1 MPNVFDTI
9 PAGPV
14 APAKTGNVFDSI
26 PAGNVFDSIPAWDP
40 AKIQAGQG
48 VGQPG
53 EFGPAADNSEFL
65 TAIGRNPSGFLKSL
79 PGDVLSVGSGV
90 GDIARSGAADLVS
103 KVAGDP
109 QYGGNL
115 EAMQTPGI
123 PLPVDTFLGKVAQT
137 NPNLAT
143 AGKVAQGVAQMAPAG
158 AVGMLP
164 SWAVKLA
171 SLGFSADMIAKAPA
185 TFKAYA
191 EEINKPPDQQDPDKL
206 SSLKSDII
214 QTFAFAPLAGAH
226 GAGGT
231 LGRLTDTTPS
241 AGTFKGIQDFQ
252 TPAEPSA
259 VKPPSMSVNDG
270 TPPAPPAKPN
280 IFDTIPTD
288 TGAVDEVL
296 GQIKGNVHPPIVAKM
311 MGDLEPGAETAHE
324 PPGAAPETPASDE
337 SRTETP
343 PNPTIAEKAAA
354 NPSAPVT
361 LADLASLQKEMMANQ
376 IGNKPEM
383 KPAAPVAS
391 DSAPNA
397 NLETNPPSEPTPKA
411 SSIPVNTPPPDVAPS
426 GGGELFGNSEQLPS
440 SNERPKMDTTQPSTP
455 TSPSL
460 ADQLQ
465 SNSKFRAAHGVHI
478 DVRPGAEGRID
489 EIMSN
494 GLNSGYLNDITKEG
508 KLGWAEQA
516 MSGNRGT
523 KAGDIAYV
531 VKEKGLKVRPGT
543 KPVSVVRFTKDGQS
557 LFDALRE
564 NKNVAESVG
573 RTPGQSAEPI
583 LKPNENPK
591 NNAEINA
598 VLAPGNPD
606 VTAGGN
612 QRGLATDERGV
623 GIRSPLAA
631 GTEGIAGQGE
641 TPQRGAGR
649 EERAELPD
657 DGEAPTGIRNAVID
671 RERKARGDDEVT
683 PNAKYTFES
692 KMDAAK
698 AHMEANPT
706 AQSRLVSD
714 LIENPR
720 PISGHEPSMLAHW
733 KVGLDAEYT
742 KAANHL
748 VDAVKSGDPARIAEA
763 TTAEQ
768 VLAKHRTEFEQML
781 RKVGGLSSEGLNL
794 RRIMLNSDYSLAAM
808 LERAEAAKGA
818 PLEPKEIEQ
827 ISDLQKAR
835 EDAQQAEDKNRGEH
849 VEFEAD
855 KASQEHFRT
864 LLNEP
869 KAYSKP
875 VMDWAHKFVNKLDSA
890 ANAARERIKAR
901 QGRLTAGLDPTDLA
915 DHAIVGAS
923 HIAHLGLDFAK
934 WSAKMVSEFGQGI
947 KPHLDQI
954 YDAAR
959 KQLDGEAKA
968 SGGGKKRVN
977 KKGQE
982 VDQKATMDSRAK
994 AVGDAIK
1001 DKVDPKEFAGTIRQM
1016 ARDVVQSG
1024 VRDRDKM
1031 VDTVHEALKSNGV
1044 DLTLE
1049 QTRDAISGYG
1059 DYREL
1064 SKDEVSVELRRM
1076 KGELQKVA
1084 QLEALQKGQSPLKSG
1099 VEHAP
1104 LSDEARRIAKQVNQL
1119 KNELGLKPED
1129 PTRALKTAL
1138 ESKKTRLNNQIKDLQ
1153 REIDTREKI
1162 VPEKKDSPTDAET
1175 DALTKQRDALKAQRD
1190 DIFGKPELTDA
1201 QRLKAAENAAQR
1213 SLDAWEKKLADA
1225 KQGKFEDDGRP
1236 EAPKSD
1242 KLDAIRA
1249 QRDAAKAEVDH
1260 LKSVDPGQR
1269 DIAGAEKLEAQRQS
1283 LTKSIAEMERK
1294 IREGDI
1300 ATGKKPVDRPASP
1313 ELEKLKQQRDALAK
1327 QINDLRHPEKTPDE
1341 LAAMALARRK
1351 ASLTKSI
1358 ATIHDKIARGD
1369 FSKKSKKLP
1378 VFDKEIGD
1386 LMAKKEKAEND
1397 FHTLEENY
1405 RKANRTKAEKIREGA
1420 VYWSRVAKLSSPQV
1434 VPKLME
1440 AGIIR
1445 LVTDP
1450 LQRIAAQPLR
1460 LIPGFAD
1467 KAIYQLGLSRKA
1479 EVDSV
1484 AALLKAG
1491 PAALQKLKT
1500 GHTNIDYHSGKPTG
1514 ADREMM
1520 SFVGNIHGMVKE
1532 PVRQAI
1538 FNRSIQLR
1546 TELAD
1551 RQGLDIKEPAVQQSI
1566 LSSAASDANKGI
1578 FMGENAITKFLTSI
1592 PQMLMRNSKE
1602 GDVKALADTMN
1613 FLMPIVRVS
1622 TNIAIATVRLNPIVG
1637 LGEAG
1642 LRLAGAAKRGELK
1655 NNAAGLSEENAAA
1668 ISRAYAL
1675 GSIGMVLGAYAWL
1688 HPQYFGGIYSNE
1700 DPKKPAGM
1708 KTGQLKVMGVNIP
1721 SWMNHAPEINFMQ
1734 TIASARRAYDRY
1746 YTLPSKPHDP
1756 VDRLT
1761 DVMSFTLMSPVKDF
1775 PQVNT
1780 WLRMFGGEQSMGQ
1793 AAGATVRDAIIP
1805 GAITSTMARMDS
1817 KARTPHSFWQEMEMG
1832 IPGLRQT
1839 VPESKKQ

>member
-1 MPNVFDTI
+1 MANVYDTI
-9 PAGPV
+9 PAD
-14 APAKTGNVFDSI
+14 APAPANGGNVYDSIPTGNVY
-26 PAGNVFDSIPAWDP
+26 DSIPAWDP
-40 AKIQAGQG
+40 SKVKIGEPT
-48 VGQPG
+48 GQPG

-65 TAIGRNPSGFLKSL
+65 TAIGRNPTGFLKSL
-79 PGDVLSVGSGV
+79 PGDALSVGSGV
-90 GDIARSGAADLVS
+90 GDIARGGAADLVS
-103 KVAGDP
+103 SGALSDALGSGANP
-109 QYGGNL
+109 EFGGNL
-115 EAMQTPGI
+115 KTLAEQGPDA

-171 SLGFSADMIAKAPA
+171 SLGFSADMIAKAPEL
-185 TFKAYA
+185 FKNYA
-191 EEINKPPDQQDPDKL
+191 EEINKPTDQQDPDKL

-226 GAGGT
+226 GAGGAID
-231 LGRLTDTTPS
+231 RMAAPRS
-241 AGTFKGIQDFQ
+241 DFDFAKASG
-252 TPAEPSA
+252 TPAR
-259 VKPPSMSVNDG
+259 
-270 TPPAPPAKPN
+270 
-280 IFDTIPTD
+280 
-288 TGAVDEVL
+288 
-296 GQIKGNVHPPIVAKM
+296 
-311 MGDLEPGAETAHE
+311 EPGARLSGEA
-324 PPGAAPETPASDE
+324 
-337 SRTETP
+337 
-343 PNPTIAEKAAA
+343 
-354 NPSAPVT
+354 
-361 LADLASLQKEMMANQ
+361 
-376 IGNKPEM
+376 
-383 KPAAPVAS
+383 
-391 DSAPNA
+391 
-397 NLETNPPSEPTPKA
+397 
-411 SSIPVNTPPPDVAPS
+411 PPPDGATS
-426 GGGELFGNSEQLPS
+426 GGGELLGNSEQLPVKKSPIKAIQPTAILDALAKDAGGS
-440 SNERPKMDTTQPSTP
+440 SVDEGRKFALSAEYTWDGLAKALGGNEKTAATLKEMGIVSQDAQTGNYTLNHDLYQNEIQGLRNRGFLPNKNSAGSTGLASGLNAEPGGSREASPTVRP
-455 TSPSL
+455 TSP
-460 ADQLQ
+460 Q
-465 SNSKFRAAHGVHI
+465 
-478 DVRPGAEGRID
+478 P
-489 EIMSN
+489 
-494 GLNSGYLNDITKEG
+494 
-508 KLGWAEQA
+508 
-516 MSGNRGT
+516 
-523 KAGDIAYV
+523 
-531 VKEKGLKVRPGT
+531 
-543 KPVSVVRFTKDGQS
+543 
-557 LFDALRE
+557 
-564 NKNVAESVG
+564 AESVK
-573 RTPGQSAEPI
+573 T
-583 LKPNENPK
+583 
-591 NNAEINA
+591 
-598 VLAPGNPD
+598 AP
-606 VTAGGN
+606 
-612 QRGLATDERGV
+612 E
-623 GIRSPLAA
+623 
-631 GTEGIAGQGE
+631 
-641 TPQRGAGR
+641 
-649 EERAELPD
+649 
-657 DGEAPTGIRNAVID
+657 GEAKPTGIRNAVID
-671 RERKARGDDEVT
+671 RERSERGDDEVT

-748 VDAVKSGDPARIAEA
+748 VDAVKSGDQARIAEA

-768 VLAKHRTEFEQML
+768 VLAKHRAEFEQML
-781 RKVGGLSSEGLNL
+781 RKVGGLNSEGLNL

-835 EDAQQAEDKNRGEH
+835 EDAQQAEDKNRGDH

-855 KASQEHFRT
+855 KASKKHFET
-864 LLNEP
+864 LSNEP

-875 VMDWAHKFVNKLDSA
+875 VMDWAHKFVEKLDAKAQASREA
-890 ANAARERIKAR
+890 LEAMGLQFNSGVDPSMVVKNIGHFANI
-901 QGRLTAGLDPTDLA
+901 
-915 DHAIVGAS
+915 GAS
-923 HIAHLGLDFAK
+923 HIAHIGLDFAK

-959 KQLDGEAKA
+959 KQLDASAKE

-1044 DLTLE
+1044 DLTRE

-1084 QLEALQKGQSPLKSG
+1084 QLEALQKGQAPLKSG

-1104 LSDEARRIAKQVNQL
+1104 LSDDARRIAKQVNQL

-1129 PTRALKTAL
+1129 PARALKTAL
-1138 ESKKTRLNNQIKDLQ
+1138 ETKKTRLNNQIKDLQ

-1162 VPEKKDSPTDAET
+1162 VLEKKDSPADAET

-1201 QRLKAAENAAQR
+1201 QRLSASETAAQR
-1213 SLDAWEKKLADA
+1213 SLDGWEKKLADA

-1236 EAPKSD
+1236 EVPKSD
-1242 KLDAIRA
+1242 KLDAIKA

-1260 LKSVDPGQR
+1260 LKSVDPGQQ
-1269 DIAGAEKLEAQRQS
+1269 DIAGAEKLEAQRES

-1300 ATGKKPVDRPASP
+1300 ATAKKPLDRPASP

-1327 QINDLRHPEKTPDE
+1327 KINDLRHPEKTPDE
-1341 LAAMALARRK
+1341 LAATALARRK

-1369 FSKKSKKLP
+1369 FSKKSKKPP

-1386 LMAKKEKAEND
+1386 LMAKKEKAESD
-1397 FHTLEENY
+1397 FHTLEANF
-1405 RKANRTKAEKIREGA
+1405 RKANRTKSEKIREGA

-1450 LQRIAAQPLR
+1450 IQRLAAQPLR

-1484 AALLKAG
+1484 VALLKSG
-1491 PAALQKLKT
+1491 PAALQKLKN
-1500 GHTNIDYHSGKPTG
+1500 GHTNIDYHAGKPTG

-1532 PVRQAI
+1532 PVRQSI

-1566 LSSAASDANKGI
+1566 LSAAASDANKGI

-1592 PQMLMRNSKE
+1592 PQMLMRQSKE

-1622 TNIAIATVRLNPIVG
+1622 TNIAIATVRLNPLVG

-1642 LRLAGAAKRGELK
+1642 LRLAGAAKRGEIK

-1675 GSIGMVLGAYAWL
+1675 GSIGIVLGAYAWL

-1708 KTGQLKVMGVNIP
+1708 KTGQLKVMGVNVP

-1746 YTLPSKPHDP
+1746 YTSPSKPHDP

-1761 DVMSFTLMSPVKDF
+1761 DTMAFTLMSPVKDF

-1793 AAGATVRDAIIP
+1793 AAGATVRDAVIP

-1832 IPGLRQT
+1832 IPGLRQA
-1839 VPESKKQ
+1839 VPEIKKQ